1 MRLQDILLEKLPGG
15 VKAKMLELNPKEPG
29 QWRFILRLTDPVLKD
44 VKMKWGYITTA
55 LDSEDFDK
63 KQVSNYYNDFKTQVL
78 NKADEWVFVT
88 KKAPQKRTYGI
99 RQVIEAEV
107 FAIPKKTKRNTD
119 PNDLSKIS
127 DVELNTKNMKML
139 DRVRNIELFEMPAKY
154 PYEVVQSSSAEKPE
168 TATKTDQE
176 PGGSTEI
183 ETGGGENNDTNQ
195 VNTTT
200 TGLQPVSYDRSK
212 INTINPAVQ
221 EIQKLIIDKFSNI
234 LGNVAEFN
242 KFKRY
247 GADGK
252 FGPTTHTI
260 IKLIQ
265 GGFSLPVTGN
275 IDAELIKKLGSL

>member
-29 QWRFILRLTDPVLKD
+29 QWRFILRLTDPILKD

-63 KQVSNYYNDFKTQVL
+63 KQVGNYYNDFKTQVL
-78 NKADEWVFVT
+78 NKADEWAFVT
-88 KKAPQKRTYGI
+88 KKAPQKRTYGV

-154 PYEVVQSSSAEKPE
+154 PYEVVQSSSTEKPE
-168 TATKTDQE
+168 TATKIDQQLKATTKTDQQ
-176 PGGSTEI
+176 PGATETQI
-183 ETGGGENNDTNQ
+183 I
-195 VNTTT
+195 
-200 TGLQPVSYDRSK
+200 SYD
-212 INTINPAVQ
+212 PAKANVENENVKNFQ
-221 EIQKLIIDKFSNI
+221 QMIIDKM
-234 LGNVAEFN
+234 GNDLKAAGVPEYNEFL
-242 KFKRY
+242 REG

-252 FGPTTHTI
+252 YGTRTKNLIDFLEDFYELPRTSGE
-260 IKLIQ
+260 KLTPE
-265 GGFSLPVTGN
+265 LVT
-275 IDAELIKKLGSL
+275 KLGQ